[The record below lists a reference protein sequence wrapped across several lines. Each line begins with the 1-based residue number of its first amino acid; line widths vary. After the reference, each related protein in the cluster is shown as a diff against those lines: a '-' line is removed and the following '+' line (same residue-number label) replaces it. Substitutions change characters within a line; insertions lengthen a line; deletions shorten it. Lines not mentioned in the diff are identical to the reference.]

1 VKALLLLLI
10 APTAYAQGVTTT
22 TTAGRYEARN
32 AAGTMIGDTRG
43 YETLSAC
50 EAALPAPTGP
60 GKQRVGTCKLVH
72 HVDKELNCDGVP
84 KPALATFTVLDENV
98 VVYAGP
104 YCAPGETCT
113 TPPDWDNRTFTYTDV
128 GGIRLNDDG
137 TTEELKLVQSPP
149 PACWEWRWLP
159 QSTPVAHV
167 VPDSD
172 AWVPEVDEM
181 DGNGITG
188 DPSWPGYIGP

>member
-1 VKALLLLLI
+1 VKYLLLLFVG
-10 APTAYAQGVTTT
+10 PVFAQGVTTT

-32 AAGTMIGDTRG
+32 AAGVMIGDTRG

-50 EAALPAPTGP
+50 EAVLPAPTGP

-72 HVDKELNCDGVP
+72 HVDKELNCEGVQ
-84 KPALATFTVLDENV
+84 KPALATFTVLDDNV

-113 TPPDWDNRTFTYTDV
+113 THPDWDNRTFTYTDV
-128 GGIRLNDDG
+128 GGIRFNDNG

-159 QSTPVAHV
+159 QAEPVAHV
-167 VPDSD
+167 VPD
-172 AWVPEVDEM
+172 AETWVPEVDQM
-181 DGNGITG
+181 DGDGITG
-188 DPSWPGYIGP
+188 EPSWPGYIGP